1 MLGTSKGVVTKLTNG
16 FGNGSYKKSAQKFAK
31 DNKLIY
37 FGSLDPD
44 GQPLPVIR
52 GAKMSLD
59 QVDANYCFGTHA
71 GYDVVLADRTA
82 NIGFENYKNTYHH
95 WYVLQIDLHDANLP
109 YIFIGTRQQTKA
121 FYAGV
126 LSAHRELRYLTL
138 ASQAARAAAFHG
150 HYAILA
156 SPAHT
161 QILYRLF
168 DETMI
173 NTLGAHKYPFAMEF
187 DGDSLYII
195 TDTRKASQQLLS
207 KLLHYGLWLAK
218 ETDQRL
224 G

>member
-1 MLGTSKGVVTKLTNG
+1 MIGSRRGVVAKLTSG
-16 FGNGSYKKSAQKFAK
+16 FGNNSYKKAAKKFAK
-31 DNKLIY
+31 ENKLIY
-37 FGSLDPD
+37 FESIDPD

-71 GYDVVLADRTA
+71 NYDVVLADRTA
-82 NIGFENYKNTYHH
+82 TIRYDGYKGSPHH
-95 WYVLQIDLHDANLP
+95 WYVLEIDLHKASLP
-109 YIFIGTRQQTKA
+109 YMFIGTRQQTKA

-138 ASQAARAAAFHG
+138 ASSAARAAAFHG
-150 HYAILA
+150 HYAVLA
-156 SPAHT
+156 SPADTHT
-161 QILYRLF
+161 LYRLF

-173 NTLGAHKYPFAMEF
+173 NTLGGHKYPFAMEF

-195 TDTRKASQQLLS
+195 TDTKKASQQLLA

-218 ETDQRL
+218 EVDQRL

>member
-1 MLGTSKGVVTKLTNG
+1 MLAARKGMVTKLTNG
-16 FGNGSYKKSAQKFAK
+16 FGNNSYKKSAKKFAK
-31 DNKLIY
+31 ENKLIY

-59 QVDANYCFGTHA
+59 QVDTNYCFGTHA
-71 GYDVVLADRTA
+71 NYDVVLADRTA
-82 NIGFENYKNTYHH
+82 SIRFEGYKSSYHH
-95 WYVLQIDLHDANLP
+95 WYVLQIDLHSANLP
-109 YIFIGTRQQTKA
+109 YMFIGTRQQTKA
-121 FYAGV
+121 FYAGI

-138 ASQAARAAAFHG
+138 AFSAAQAASFHG
-150 HYAILA
+150 HYAVLA
-156 SPAHT
+156 SPANT
-161 QILYRLF
+161 QVLYRLF
-168 DETMI
+168 DDAMI

-195 TDTRKASQQLLS
+195 TDTKKASQQLLT

-218 ETDQRL
+218 EVDQRL